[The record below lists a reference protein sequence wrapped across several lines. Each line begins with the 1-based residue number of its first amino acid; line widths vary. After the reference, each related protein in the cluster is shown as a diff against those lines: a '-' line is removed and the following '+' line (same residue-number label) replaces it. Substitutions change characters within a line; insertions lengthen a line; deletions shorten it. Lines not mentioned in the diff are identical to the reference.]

1 MAPLENVTLLV
12 PGFMTPIFVGQSG
25 KKLVNVNR

>member
-12 PGFMTPIFVGQSG
+12 PGFMTPILVGQAG
-25 KKLVNVNR
+25 EKLVNINR